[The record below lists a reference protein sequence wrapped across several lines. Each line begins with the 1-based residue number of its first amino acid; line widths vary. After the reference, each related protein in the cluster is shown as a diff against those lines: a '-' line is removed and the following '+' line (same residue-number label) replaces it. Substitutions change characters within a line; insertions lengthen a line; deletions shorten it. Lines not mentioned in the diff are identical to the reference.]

1 MIVGER
7 KASGFVLLLVIA
19 LLVGGFI
26 AVVWFY
32 RKQTPTPMRKPPIH
46 STSWLRDKPNQ
57 AVYVCR
63 PLAVQLLEEAEA
75 GIG

>member
-7 KASGFVLLLVIA
+7 KASGFVLLLIIT

-32 RKQTPTPMRKPPIH
+32 RKETPTPMRKPPMH
-46 STSWLRDKPNQ
+46 SASLLPDKPNR

-63 PLAVQLLEEAEA
+63 PLAVQLLEEEQK
-75 GIG
+75 